1 MKTRFSTLDIG
12 FELSELQHLVGM
24 RVNKI
29 YDADHKTYILKLQ
42 RPQEKAVLLLESG
55 IRLHTTRFEWP
66 KNEHPSGF
74 TMKLRKHLGNKRV
87 ESIKQLGVDRV
98 VDLTFGSADAAYHLI
113 LELYDKGNLV
123 LTDHQYLILN
133 ILRPRVTGEEKFIT
147 RETYPIESVKQAPTI
162 MTLDK
167 INEEILPAAF
177 AKDTNIENRVKKK
190 GGGGLNL
197 KKLFLPSFDKGPALM
212 EHLMAKNEIEPGTK
226 VKVPDDVTDDMKLL
240 IVKIFA
246 EANDFIYE
254 ESAGKGYISQTTQ
267 HRPTLTGVPSS
278 DKIVEGEDNSLFH
291 RYVEFHPM
299 KFEQLKNDNLK
310 EFECFDAAV
319 DNFFSQLESQKIDAK
334 AMQKEVASIK
344 KLDNVKKDHEQ
355 RLGQLKEDQS
365 LDRRKGELIELNDQ
379 LVEKAL
385 IVIRSALA
393 NQLDWAEIKELLEEA
408 AENGDPVVSR
418 IKNLK
423 LDINQMTMLLANP
436 YSFLD
441 EECNESLSDSSENN
455 NSENEGKNKVR
466 FKEENQDGPLLV
478 DLDIDLTAQA
488 NARKYYDKKRTA
500 ATKENKTI
508 QSHSGAIK
516 SAERRAKKDMR
527 DANAISRIIKARKVF
542 WFEKFLWFISSENYL
557 IIAGRDQAQNE
568 MIVKRYLKNNDVY
581 VHAEVQGASSV
592 IIKNLDGAGEV
603 PIPPKTLNE
612 AGQMAVC
619 YSIAWD
625 QKVVVN
631 AYWVHGN
638 QVSKTAPSG
647 EYLSTGSFMIR
658 GKKNFLPHSQLTLG
672 FGFMFKLGDEESI
685 TRHKGDRKVKFDQDE
700 QDKEHGLSDKES
712 EPEADND
719 DQDSLQDQMDDLGV
733 SDKEG
738 KTEEDVESV
747 DDSSENEKNAE
758 FNVNKESTHDDSDAN
773 SNKEEAKH
781 IIPEFPDAELKI
793 NFSSGK
799 EGKVVELKTV
809 STSQTIEEAKFV
821 HGALREVDKT
831 KSKKE
836 HSRGQPQWKLD
847 QQNSCKEDN
856 RQKRGKKGKLKKIKE
871 KYKDQDEE
879 DKALMMTLLQESQKN
894 KEDSK
899 KYKKKQDKIAAEEK
913 KKRNQ
918 EFAQEKLQKN
928 HEKAA
933 AREALKN
940 AKEQAGEDFVDDDDD
955 SEDEKENIA
964 SNDYLDS
971 ITGIP
976 AAEDSL
982 VFALPVVAPYNTMVN
997 YKYKVK
1003 ITPGSAKRGKA
1014 AKTALGIF
1022 LSDKFGATQRDKD
1035 LLKSVKDQDTARNLP
1050 GKIKVSTVIKYKK

>member
-24 RVNKI
+24 RVNRI

-66 KNEHPSGF
+66 KNDQPSGF
-74 TMKLRKHLGNKRV
+74 TMKLRKHLGNKRI

-98 VDLTFGSADAAYHLI
+98 VDLTFGSADAAYHVI

-133 ILRPRVTGEEKFIT
+133 ILRPRVKGEEKFIT
-147 RETYPIESVKQAPTI
+147 RETYPIEAVKQAPTI

-167 INEEILPAAF
+167 INEEILPAVF
-177 AKDTNIENRVKKK
+177 EKDTNNENRGKKK
-190 GGGGLNL
+190 GGGGTNL
-197 KKLFLPSFDKGPALM
+197 KKLFLPSFDKGPALL
-212 EHLMAKNEIEPGTK
+212 EHLMTKNEIEPGTK
-226 VKVPDDVTDDMKLL
+226 VKVPDDVTDDIKLRV
-240 IVKIFA
+240 VKIFA

-254 ESAGKGYISQTTQ
+254 ESAGKGYISQTAQ
-267 HRPTLTGVPSS
+267 HRPNLSGVPNS
-278 DKIVEGEDNSLFH
+278 DKIVEGEDDSLFY

-310 EFECFDAAV
+310 EFESFDVAV

-334 AMQKEVASIK
+334 AMQKEAASIK
-344 KLDNVKKDHEQ
+344 KLENVKKDHEQ
-355 RLGQLKEDQS
+355 RLGQLKEDQN

-393 NQLDWAEIKELLEEA
+393 NQLDWTEIKELIAEA

-441 EECNESLSDSSENN
+441 EEGNESLSDSSENN
-455 NSENEGKNKVR
+455 NSENDGKNKVR
-466 FKEENQDGPLLV
+466 FKEEDQDGPLLV

-508 QSHSGAIK
+508 KSHSGAIK
-516 SAERRAKKDMR
+516 SAERRAKQDMR

-557 IIAGRDQAQNE
+557 VIAGRDQTQNE
-568 MIVKRYLKNNDVY
+568 MIVKRYLKNKDVY

-592 IIKNLDGAGEV
+592 IIKNPDRAGEV
-603 PIPPKTLNE
+603 PVPPKTLNE

-631 AYWVHGN
+631 AYWVHAN

-658 GKKNFLPHSQLTLG
+658 GKKNFLPPSQLTLG

-685 TRHKGDRKVKFDQDE
+685 ARHKGDRKVKFDQDE
-700 QDKEHGLSDKES
+700 HDNKEHALYDEES
-712 EPEADND
+712 EPEADD
-719 DQDSLQDQMDDLGV
+719 DQQSLQDKMDDLDV
-733 SDKEG
+733 SDKEV
-738 KTEEDVESV
+738 KLEEDIESV
-747 DDSSENEKNAE
+747 DSSEDEKGAE
-758 FNVNKESTHDDSDAN
+758 ININKDSTHNDNDVNSD
-773 SNKEEAKH
+773 KEEAEH
-781 IIPEFPDAELKI
+781 GVQEFPDAELKI
-793 NFSSGK
+793 NFSSGR
-799 EGKVVELKTV
+799 EGKVVELKTA
-809 STSQTIEEAKFV
+809 SPFQTIEEAKFI
-821 HGALREVDKT
+821 HGAVLEVDKT

-836 HSRGQPQWKLD
+836 PGRGQPQWKLD
-847 QQNSCKEDN
+847 QQNMSKEDN
-856 RQKRGKKGKLKKIKE
+856 KQKRGKKGKLKKIKE

-879 DKALMMTLLQESQKN
+879 DKALVMQLLQESQKN

-899 KYKKKQDKIAAEEK
+899 KYKKKQDKLAAEEK

-918 EFAQEKLQKN
+918 EFAREKLQRN

-940 AKEQAGEDFVDDDDD
+940 AKEQAGEDFDDDEEG
-955 SEDEKENIA
+955 SEDEKENIG

-971 ITGIP
+971 ITGIRHI
-976 AAEDSL
+976 L
-982 VFALPVVAPYNTMVN
+982 IL
-997 YKYKVK
+997 
-1003 ITPGSAKRGKA
+1003 
-1014 AKTALGIF
+1014 
-1022 LSDKFGATQRDKD
+1022 
-1035 LLKSVKDQDTARNLP
+1035 
-1050 GKIKVSTVIKYKK
+1050 